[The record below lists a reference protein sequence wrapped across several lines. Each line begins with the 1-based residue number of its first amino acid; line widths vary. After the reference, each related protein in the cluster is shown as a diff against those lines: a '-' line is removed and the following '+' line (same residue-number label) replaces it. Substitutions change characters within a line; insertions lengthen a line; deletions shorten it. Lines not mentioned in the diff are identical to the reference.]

1 MDMKFINFIGEI
13 IVPHFYILNQDL
25 LWKLINILDFTF
37 SFYSKSNFFADQNSY
52 SKYGVMSA
60 DSSTNSTISK
70 ISLEILFKIAEDFD
84 KKQVFE
90 NDCTSDNKD
99 KKRGNLA
106 RLATKKVLMKCKYIV
121 KIFISDEKKNGSM
134 PLPR

>member
-1 MDMKFINFIGEI
+1 MRFINSIGEI
-13 IVPHFYILNQDL
+13 IVPHFYILNQEL

-37 SFYSKSNFFADQNSY
+37 SFYSKSNFFVDQNSY
-52 SKYGVMSA
+52 SKYGGTSS

-84 KKQVFE
+84 EKEVIE
-90 NDCTSDNKD
+90 NSDMNNNNTD
-99 KKRGNLA
+99 KKRSHLA
-106 RLATKKVLMKCKYIV
+106 RLATKKLLMKCKSIV
-121 KIFISDEKKNGSM
+121 KFFISDEKKSGGM